1 MHGNTLTQITIGA
14 WRRYRRMEKMLQMK
28 FSDIE
33 EAREYVLLDKV
44 TDLPLSTQALYLHVI
59 LNGIFERGEVL
70 NIKTLA
76 RTIGASSG
84 DIQLLTDKEFYKE
97 VKGEDK

>member
-1 MHGNTLTQITIGA
+1 MF
-14 WRRYRRMEKMLQMK
+14 QMK

-59 LNGIFERGEVL
+59 LNGIFECGEVL

-76 RTIGASSG
+76 RTIGASEG
-84 DIQLLTDKEFYKE
+84 DIKLLTDEKFYKE
-97 VKGEDK
+97 VKGVAGENK